1 MGGHIRFERGLL
13 LLQLCELALDGG
25 DALAGLAEF
34 LAAELGASVRRGSDA
49 GVGRLLLRSR
59 YTCRRC
65 GLAFSIMSR

>member
-34 LAAELGASVRRGSDA
+34 LAAELGGVVAVTPESAGSFCEADTPA
-49 GVGRLLLRSR
+49 GAAVF
-59 YTCRRC
+59 
-65 GLAFSIMSR
+65 AFSIMSR